1 MRGQIR
7 IIGGQWRRRKLLV
20 SDVTSLRPTPDRVR
34 ETVFNWLAN
43 YLPNS
48 HCLDLFAGTGAL
60 GIEAASRGA
69 KSVWLIE
76 KNRFI
81 YQQLIQQ
88 CKQLAAK
95 QIEVIC
101 ADALQFLKGTVQP
114 FDIVFLD
121 PPFGQN
127 LLQPCCTLLEQKQ
140 WLNTPA
146 FIYLEAEHTL
156 KQPVLPATWQI
167 IRQQQAGQIIFFLAL
182 RESSLI

>member
-1 MRGQIR
+1 MSGQIR
-7 IIGGQWRRRKLLV
+7 IIGGQWRRRKLPV
-20 SDVTSLRPTPDRVR
+20 PNVTGLRPTPDRVR
-34 ETVFNWLAN
+34 ETVFNWLTN
-43 YLPNS
+43 DLPNS
-48 HCLDLFAGTGAL
+48 RCLDLFAGTGAL

-69 KSVWLIE
+69 KSVLLVE
-76 KNRFI
+76 KKFPV

-88 CKQLAAK
+88 CTQLAAE

-101 ADALQFLKGTVQP
+101 MDALQFLKGTAPP

-127 LLQPCCTLLEQKQ
+127 LLQPCCILLEQKQ

-146 FIYLEAEHTL
+146 FIYLEAERTL

-167 IRQQQAGQIIFFLAL
+167 IRQQQAGQVVFSLAL
-182 RESSLI
+182 RN

>member
-7 IIGGQWRRRKLLV
+7 IIGGQWRGRKLAV
-20 SDVTSLRPTPDRVR
+20 PNIVGLRPTPDRIR
-34 ETVFNWLAN
+34 ETVFNWLTN

-69 KSVWLIE
+69 KNVLLVE
-76 KNRFI
+76 KNPKL
-81 YQQLIQQ
+81 YQQLVQQ
-88 CKQLAAK
+88 CTLLATE

-101 ADALQFLKGTVQP
+101 ANALQFLNGIP
-114 FDIVFLD
+114 HSFDIVFLD

-127 LLQPCCTLLEQKQ
+127 LLQPCCALLEQKH

-146 FIYLEAEHTL
+146 TIYLEAEHTL
-156 KQPVLPATWQI
+156 TQPILPATWQI
-167 IRQQQAGQIIFFLAL
+167 IRQQQAGQVNFFLI
-182 RESSLI
+182 SSS